1 MIAIILVVLGF
12 VGIGHSRLNSHEV
25 DLLEINHVVD
35 DGGKE
40 VFCQLVLW
48 RFSDVTN
55 RLEVTDWI
63 SMKEDKL
70 IRVNRYGENWVA
82 TFRCEKKNFKI
93 VSRSFSETW
102 GFDSEIAN
110 RESLPE
116 EMRARLLR

>member
-1 MIAIILVVLGF
+1 MVAVILLVLGLI
-12 VGIGHSRLNSHEV
+12 GIGHSRFECREA

-35 DGGKE
+35 DNGKE

-70 IRVNRYGENWVA
+70 IRVNRYGENWIA
-82 TFRCEKKNFKI
+82 TFRCEKRNFKV

-110 RESLPE
+110 REFLPE